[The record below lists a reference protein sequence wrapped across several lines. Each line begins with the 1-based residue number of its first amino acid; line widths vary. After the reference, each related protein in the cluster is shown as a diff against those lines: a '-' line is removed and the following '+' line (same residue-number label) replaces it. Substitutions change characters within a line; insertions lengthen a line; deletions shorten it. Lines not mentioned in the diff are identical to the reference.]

1 MPLLAAQRVLSRPL
15 HEFLVWAGAKRAPAV
30 PLRLAP
36 ADGAAEQ
43 ALVVFDIDQSL
54 LKWEEYNV
62 RIRADEF
69 ASIARLLGN
78 EFAENRVRIALNT
91 GRSLHSVQ
99 HVARFF
105 APLPIAVLVTG
116 DGQQIFWN
124 ADRQPAD
131 EWITRL
137 RIRDQDPAWERS
149 HRGAWNERLALRR
162 LWRAYRDHGF
172 GPIDRSEFAW
182 STDVDHLLRYRGPAA
197 VGDLVAIGT
206 GEGPAVKIR
215 YEAETVDEVRAL
227 TALIVHTAI
236 EELAH
241 DGIRALPD
249 FRSWTPFW
257 APESDRSYLVAG
269 IKHPTVNKGSPLNW
283 IIAELE
289 RIGDRIAGVVP
300 IGDSGNDEGMI
311 VPSWYSG
318 RDARA
323 LPNLPIYHD
332 SGNPWDK
339 VLREIQHQPE
349 MMIVSRV
356 SVFGRLARWS
366 PDLPTAL
373 RQRLQEVAARAEAR
387 RR

>member
-1 MPLLAAQRVLSRPL
+1 MPLLAAQRALSRPL
-15 HEFLVWAGAKRAPAV
+15 HEFLVWAGAKRAPIAG
-30 PLRLAP
+30 PRPAP
-36 ADGAAEQ
+36 VAGAAEQ
-43 ALVVFDIDQSL
+43 VLVVFDIDQSL

-62 RIRADEF
+62 RIRTEEF
-69 ASIARLLGN
+69 ASITRLLGQ
-78 EFAENRVRIALNT
+78 EFAENRVRVALNT

-105 APLPIAVLVTG
+105 APLPIGVLVTG

-124 ADRQPAD
+124 ADREPAD
-131 EWITRL
+131 QWITRL
-137 RIRDQDPAWERS
+137 RSRDQDPAWQRS
-149 HRGAWNERLALRR
+149 HRGAWNERLALRH

-172 GPIDRSEFAW
+172 RPIDREEFAW
-182 STDVDHLLRYRGPAA
+182 SADVDHLLRHRGNAA
-197 VGDLVAIGT
+197 VGDLVAVGT

-215 YEAETVDEVRAL
+215 YEAERLDAVREL
-227 TALIVHTAI
+227 TAAVVHTAI

-249 FRSWTPFW
+249 FRSWSPFW
-257 APESDRSYLVAG
+257 AAESDRSYLVAG

-289 RIGDRIAGVVP
+289 RLGDRIAGVVP
-300 IGDSGNDEGMI
+300 VGDSGNDEGMI

-332 SGNPWDK
+332 GGNPRDK
-339 VLREIQHQPE
+339 VLREIQFQPE
-349 MMIVSRV
+349 MLIVSPV

-373 RQRLQEVAARAEAR
+373 RQRLREVAARAEAR
-387 RR
+387 QR